1 MPSDSS
7 RTPRGSPAAACFT
20 GHPKSTMQSQPPW
33 LTSSLQGDAPLFQ
46 LRPGDPGGPAS
57 TPGARPARCGLQTIV
72 SAKPGYK
79 KLEKNTDA
87 YEGDELVP
95 IRGMT
100 CIAIHR
106 SGQRPSIHTL

>member
-1 MPSDSS
+1 MPLYSS

-20 GHPKSTMQSQPPW
+20 GNPKSTMQSQPPW

-46 LRPGDPGGPAS
+46 LRPGDPGGLTS

-72 SAKPGYK
+72 SAKSGYK
-79 KLEKNTDA
+79 KLEKTNTHK
-87 YEGDELVP
+87 GDELVP

-106 SGQRPSIHTL
+106 SRQRLSIDTL